1 MKLPLSFSKEQKKEF
16 FLALVL
22 RNEKINAVFMEEVGG
37 KIHVLSKHAQDFE
50 KSIEESTVEELLETA
65 DKAISSAEQHLPEKL
80 EAVKTIFGVKGSWVE
95 DNKIK
100 KDYLAK
106 LKKISDELGLIP
118 IGFLVIFEAVSFLLE
133 KEEGAPVSII
143 LAETGKKFVSAALIK
158 GGKIKEFKTSE
169 ITQSPAKTLD
179 NILKHFTSDV
189 FPPKIVIFNGEED
202 ESQEF
207 INHKWSSGL
216 SFIQIPQVVTL
227 PSEFDARAVLFGAAT
242 QLGFEVL
249 DKELP
254 QEDEIPA
261 EFHDEPEQEEAVSE
275 KIKTIPN
282 ESSMEYFGFAEGKDV
297 AKEPLP
303 KPAQV
308 KDEMPKEA
316 LEDLSDKDLAKAE
329 QIEEI
334 PEVVAEKEGEKRQL
348 PENAFGIV
356 SSGKNII
363 FKLFKNLSTLP
374 LKTVFSLPRFFL
386 SGGKL
391 MLIPLVLVL
400 LILLGGYFYYF
411 SNKATVILNIS
422 AKPSEKTQDVTFSSD
437 SATDPSNGILA
448 SQFFSVTEDGNTSG
462 TATGKKE
469 VGEKAKGTVTI
480 FNNGDSSQN
489 LPSGT
494 SIKSSNDHIF
504 TLDKGVTI
512 PAASGD
518 VFSGTTPGKAEV
530 SVTAKDIGQEFNLP
544 SDTKFA
550 IGTSV
555 SMAAKNDSA
564 FSGGTKKDVTV
575 VSDDDIKKLED
586 KLPKELESKGV
597 NDLSKKISGDEVLLP
612 VLISE
617 KLVKKDLSKKVN
629 DEASKVTLTGTVEY
643 KGISYKK
650 SDLVDFANGVLKNE
664 ISKDEVIDP
673 NSLKTDVGEIK
684 QDKDKVSAQVSIKGF
699 VVPKIDEKE
708 AIKKITGKSF
718 SNTKDILIKYP
729 QVSSVQI
736 NLSLSLPFL
745 PKMLPFSS
753 NNIRITAKTNE

>member
-37 KIHVLSKHAQDFE
+37 KIHVLSKHAQAFE
-50 KSIEESTVEELLETA
+50 KSIEESTTEELLETA
-65 DKAISSAEQHLPEKL
+65 DKAISAAEQHLPEKL
-80 EAVKTIFGVKGSWVE
+80 ETVKTIFGVKGSWVE

-118 IGFLVIFEAVSFLLE
+118 IGFLVIFEAISYLLE
-133 KEEGAPVSII
+133 KEEGTPVSII

-169 ITQSPAKTLD
+169 ITQSPALTLD

-189 FPPKIVIFNGEED
+189 LPPKIVVFNGEED

-216 SFIQIPQVVTL
+216 SFIQIPQVITL

-254 QEDEIPA
+254 EEEDEVPA
-261 EFHDEPEQEEAVSE
+261 DFHDEPDEEVTVSE

-282 ESSMEYFGFAEGKDV
+282 ETSLEYFGFAEGKDV

-303 KPAQV
+303 KPVEVA
-308 KDEMPKEA
+308 DEMPQKI
-316 LEDLSDKDLAKAE
+316 LEE

-334 PEVVAEKEGEKRQL
+334 PEVVAEEEGEKKQL
-348 PENAFGIV
+348 PSNSFAIAT
-356 SSGKNII
+356 SGKNII
-363 FKLFKNLSTLP
+363 LKLFKNLSTLP
-374 LKTVFSLPRFFL
+374 LKTIFSLPRFFL
-386 SGGKL
+386 SGGIL

-400 LILLGGYFYYF
+400 LVITGGYFYYF
-411 SNKATVILNIS
+411 SNNATVVLNIS
-422 AKPSEKTQDVTFSSD
+422 SKPSEKTQDVTFSSD

-448 SQFFSVTEDGNTSG
+448 SQFLSATEDGSITG
-462 TATGKKE
+462 AATGKKE
-469 VGEKAKGTVTI
+469 VGEKAKGAVTI

-489 LPSGT
+489 LSSGA
-494 SIKSSNDHIF
+494 SIKSSNDLAF
-504 TLDKGVTI
+504 TLDKGVTV

-518 VFSGTTPGKAEV
+518 VFSGTTPGKAEA

-575 VSDDDIKKLED
+575 VSNDDIKKLED
-586 KLPKELESKGV
+586 KLPKDLESKGKD
-597 NDLSKKISGDEVLLP
+597 DLSKKISADEVLLP

-617 KLVKKDLSKKVN
+617 KLVKKDLNKKTN

-650 SDLVDFANGVLKNE
+650 SDLVDFANEVMKNE
-664 ISKDEVIDP
+664 ISKDEMIDP

-684 QDKDKVSAQVSIKGF
+684 QNKDKVSAQVAIRGF
-699 VVPKIDEKE
+699 VVPKIDEGE
-708 AIKKITGKSF
+708 TIKKITGKSF
-718 SNTKDILIKYP
+718 SNAKNLLTKYP

-736 NLSLSLPFL
+736 NLSFTLPLL

-753 NNIRITAKTNE
+753 KNIKITTKTNE